1 MTSAIAARPKLRGRA
16 PAAEHDYRSADEM
29 REVIGRAL
37 EAVDRN
43 ARAGTTLRA
52 AGLNILIEIP
62 NLKSV
67 ISVRASD
74 EPGHYIQW
82 RFDRRGKPKPNF
94 VLTMSSDV
102 ANAWLQG
109 RESIPMAIARRRMKC
124 SGGARDA
131 LRYVPVLKVISQR
144 YRKLVRSD
152 YPHLA
157 I

>member
-1 MTSAIAARPKLRGRA
+1 MTSAVATRPNLRGRA
-16 PAAEHDYRSADEM
+16 SSAEHDYLSADEM

-37 EAVDRN
+37 ETVDRN
-43 ARAGTTLRA
+43 ARAGNMLRA

-67 ISVRASD
+67 ISVRASN
-74 EPGHYIQW
+74 EPGHYIRW

-109 RESIPMAIARRRMKC
+109 RESIAMAIVRRRMKC
-124 SGGARDA
+124 SGSARDA